1 VLQQWEEKE
10 TGQSHYSTHFE
21 LSARPGDPA
30 AGLTAVNCRQCSGAS
45 SSSSI
50 FSASRYLISRVRAGF
65 IPPWGTSTTASS
77 LIRSPEPPENLQARR
92 ATIALRSRSY
102 RHRSAPPW
110 NKRKL
115 TAVNAIFNVHLNTIH
130 RTAFP
135 LETQEPL
142 TPKNVDHITI
152 CYFCLDR
159 GRLFSIQSRHSAIKG
174 DYCVIV
180 RIHRDN
186 GLKATFTKCDTNR

>member
-30 AGLTAVNCRQCSGAS
+30 AGLTAVNCRHCSGAS

-50 FSASRYLISRVRAGF
+50 SSASRYLISRVRAGVYPTLGNEHDRLF
-65 IPPWGTSTTASS
+65 SNPITRAS
-77 LIRSPEPPENLQARR
+77 PKPHARR
-92 ATIALRSRSY
+92 ATIALKSRSY
-102 RHRSAPPW
+102 RHWSAPPW

-159 GRLFSIQSRHSAIKG
+159 GRLFYIQSRHSAIKG